1 MKIHH
6 IGIACSDIEE
16 SIQEFS
22 LYHTIIRKSE
32 IVFDSLQNAKLC
44 MINTDTGL
52 DVEFISGEQV
62 SNLVKKGANY
72 YHICYEVDHLQSTI
86 DNYVAQGA
94 KIISDAKEAVLFENR
109 KVAFLYVSYGL
120 IELLE
125 K

>member
-16 SIQEFS
+16 AIQEFS
-22 LYHTIIRKSE
+22 DYHTIVRKSE
-32 IVFDSLQNAKLC
+32 IIFDTLQNAKLC
-44 MINTDTGL
+44 LINTDTGL

-62 SNLVKKGANY
+62 SKLVKKGINY
-72 YHICYEVDHLQSTI
+72 YHICYEVDDLQSTI
-86 DNYVAQGA
+86 DNYLAQGA
-94 KIISDAKEAVLFENR
+94 KLISESKEAVLFENR

>member
-16 SIQEFS
+16 AIQEFS
-22 LYHTIIRKSE
+22 DYHKIIRKSE
-32 IVFDSLQNAKLC
+32 IMFDPLQNAKLC
-44 MINTDTGL
+44 LINTDTGL

-62 SNLVKKGANY
+62 SKLVKKGINY
-72 YHICYEVDHLQSTI
+72 YHICYEVDNLQSTI
-86 DNYVAQGA
+86 DNYLDHGA
-94 KIISDAKEAVLFENR
+94 KLISESKEAVLFEHR